1 AYLAQS
7 MTLYDAQRHSSQVF
21 LYGVEPGVFGLS
33 YTAWVLWQLGY
44 PDQALRQSGAARTLG
59 QELSYPFSLA
69 AARIF
74 AAILY
79 QFRRDRP
86 LTQEWAEAG
95 MTLAREQGFPQ
106 WGGQGAILQGWAL
119 ADQGQGE
126 EGIAQIRQGLATC
139 EAAGNGIYRSYY
151 FALLA

>member
-86 LTQEWAEAG
+86 LTQEGAEAG
-95 MTLAREQGFPQ
+95 MTLAGEQGFPS
-106 WGGQGAILQGWAL
+106 GGGEGLSCGAGRSPTRARGKRGLLRSAKAWPPAKPSGMEYIGPIILP
-119 ADQGQGE
+119 
-126 EGIAQIRQGLATC
+126 
-139 EAAGNGIYRSYY
+139 
-151 FALLA
+151 